1 MTDNFNKTLE
11 LLELSLTSKDDNN
24 KQLEISQKLKELSKN
39 KQEHITI
46 LIKALSINI
55 YNTFNISLEL
65 HESISIYLKNFIQNQ
80 LTFMDENEISN
91 SVISK
96 DLYNIIPTENIDNHD
111 TTSSDTI
118 GIEVDIEESTSSS
131 LTESPKTSIRL
142 ITFISLFV
150 ACLRQSSTQASDSPP
165 T

>member
-65 HESISIYLKNFIQNQ
+65 HESISIYLKNFIQSQ
-80 LTFMDENEISN
+80 LTFMDENEIKDLLYSLFDLMFN
-91 SVISK
+91 SGEPNLNVISINK
-96 DLYNIIPTENIDNHD
+96 NLNEIIELVI
-111 TTSSDTI
+111 
-118 GIEVDIEESTSSS
+118 
-131 LTESPKTSIRL
+131 K
-142 ITFISLFV
+142 
-150 ACLRQSSTQASDSPP
+150 
-165 T
+165 